1 MAKKESSPRLGKGLA
16 AIFGE
21 EVDDVLENIQQGN
34 LDEHVA
40 DRFEVAV
47 DEVKPN
53 PYQPRKKFDDEKI
66 QELSESIKQHGVFT
80 PIIVKKAVRGYELV
94 TGERRLRASK
104 LAGLE
109 TIPAI
114 LMELDDQ
121 QMMEIALLE
130 NIQREDLNAIE
141 EAQGYEK
148 LIKKLGYTQ
157 EELAKRIG
165 KSREHVA
172 NMLRL
177 LKLPKKVQNYV
188 VDGELSMG
196 HVRALLGLKDTSL
209 MDDVAH
215 KAISSHMSVRAVEAL
230 VKELNEPKEKP
241 QPKPKDIHLG
251 QVEARLQSKF
261 KTKVKVDEK
270 QIVIKYEGNDD
281 LNRLL
286 ELLGGIEEE
295 I

>member
-47 DEVKPN
+47 DEVKPS

-261 KTKVKVDEK
+261 QTKVKVDEK

>member
-261 KTKVKVDEK
+261 QTKVKVDEVEY
-270 QIVIKYEGNDD
+270 II
-281 LNRLL
+281 
-286 ELLGGIEEE
+286 IEDED
-295 I
+295 ILAVMA

>member
-251 QVEARLQSKF
+251 QVEGRLQSKF
-261 KTKVKVDEK
+261 QTKVKVDEK